1 MSRGAGRQSTVEFDE
16 GREVVRKTDGVAVGQ
31 MMFQCELIG
40 GCVNLAEIVDA
51 NICWADFISLQ
62 KVWNDC
68 QSNKY
73 QKATHNEKHD
83 KKFLPKTIGQ
93 F

>member
-1 MSRGAGRQSTVEFDE
+1 MLQSKLIRG
-16 GREVVRKTDGVAVGQ
+16 GVK
-31 MMFQCELIG
+31 LTKI
-40 GCVNLAEIVDA
+40 IDA
-51 NICWADFISLQ
+51 DIARADFISMQ

-68 QSNKY
+68 QSSKY